1 VQNKYD
7 VIVIGAG
14 PAGVNAATQLSHAGF
29 SVLVVSEYIGGGY
42 CFSGSIMSNTAL
54 YLSYLYNKFKTRTV
68 NFIDI
73 PEEAVKAPFDFKKSR
88 KYVENIST
96 KIVKAFT
103 DQLSEAGSEFFQ
115 GNAEFTGKDKVNI
128 QSRKTREKHEVKFGK
143 CIVATG
149 SYNPPLEIPST
160 KKFLY
165 ANNIFNL
172 QSVPASVAVIG
183 GGFVGCE
190 YATFFR
196 RLGCEVH
203 IVEKTD
209 RILSTFDPQVTKRLE
224 DSFKRN
230 GINVR
235 KNANIV
241 NVEKVGNKSILFFD
255 DDEKMEAEEI
265 FVAIGRKPSVNSL
278 SIEKAG
284 VERDENGVKLDQSF
298 RTTNKNIY
306 FVGDAAGETMLVN
319 WAYKSSS
326 FVAKHIS
333 GVQRKF
339 KYEFMPKV
347 LYIDPE
353 VSSVGFTEKE
363 ARQKGFS
370 PLTVKY
376 TYTNLEKS
384 LIIGF
389 NKGLVKVIYD
399 RETKKILG
407 AHIFGK
413 GASELVT
420 AFTLLI
426 QSGIKIDNI
435 SEYIFNHPTF
445 AEVLNELGNKVKT
458 KGGK

>member
-14 PAGVNAATQLSHAGF
+14 PAGVNAATQLSNAGF

-88 KYVENIST
+88 KYVENISS

-115 GNAEFTGKDKVNI
+115 GIAKFVSKDKVEI
-128 QSRKTREKHEVKFGK
+128 QSRRTGEKHDVEFDK

-172 QSVPASVAVIG
+172 QSVPASVVVIG

-196 RLGCEVH
+196 RLGCDVH

-224 DSFKRN
+224 ESFKRN
-230 GINVR
+230 GIKVK
-235 KNANIV
+235 KNSKIT
-241 NVEKVGNKSILFFD
+241 NVEKVGNKSILFLD
-255 DDEKMEAEEI
+255 DDKMEAEEI
-265 FVAIGRKPSVNSL
+265 FVAIGRKPAVNNLSL
-278 SIEKAG
+278 ENAG
-284 VERDENGVKLDQSF
+284 VEMDKSGVILDSCF

-306 FVGDAAGETMLVN
+306 LVGDAAGKAMLVN
-319 WAYKSSS
+319 WAYKSST
-326 FVAKHIS
+326 FVVKHIS

-353 VSSVGFTEKE
+353 VSSVGFTEQE
-363 ARQKGFS
+363 ARRKGFS

-426 QSGIKIDNI
+426 QSGIKIDRI

>member
-1 VQNKYD
+1 MQNKYD

-14 PAGVNAATQLSHAGF
+14 PAGVNAATQLSSSGF
-29 SVLVVSEYIGGGY
+29 TVLVVSEYIGGGY
-42 CFSGSIMSNTAL
+42 CFSGSVMSNTAL
-54 YLSYLYNKFKTRTV
+54 YLSYLYNKFTTRTV

-73 PEEAVKAPFDFKKSR
+73 PEEMSKAPFNFKKSR
-88 KYVENIST
+88 KYVENIAS
-96 KIVKAFT
+96 KIVKAFS
-103 DQLSEAGSEFFQ
+103 DQLAEAGAEYFQ
-115 GNAEFTGKDKVNI
+115 GIAKFTDKDKVEI
-128 QSRKTREKHEVKFGK
+128 LSRKTGEKQEVQFGK
-143 CIVATG
+143 CVVATG

-172 QSVPASVAVIG
+172 REVPASVAVIG

-190 YATFFR
+190 YATFFK
-196 RLGCEVH
+196 RLGCEVS
-203 IVEKTD
+203 IIEKTD
-209 RILSTFDPQVTKRLE
+209 RILSGFDQQITKRLE
-224 DSFKRN
+224 DSFKRS
-230 GINVR
+230 GVNVR
-235 KNANIV
+235 KNTNII
-241 NVEKVGNKSILFFD
+241 NVEKVGNKSIIFFD
-255 DDEKMEAEEI
+255 NDAKMEAEEI
-265 FVAIGRKPSVNSL
+265 FVSIGRKPAVGSL
-278 SIEKAG
+278 LLENAD
-284 VERDENGVKLDQSF
+284 VETDENGIKLDSCF
-298 RTTNKNIY
+298 RTTNKKIY
-306 FVGDAAGETMLVN
+306 VVGDAAANTMLVN

-326 FVAKHIS
+326 FVAKHIA

-339 KYEFMPKV
+339 KYEFLPKV

-353 VSSVGFTEKE
+353 VSSVGFTEPEAKKE
-363 ARQKGFS
+363 GFS

-407 AHIFGK
+407 AHVFGK

-445 AEVLNELGNKVKT
+445 AEVLNELGNKVKS
-458 KGGK
+458 KSK